1 MKIAAIT
8 DDGLKLSRHFGRA
21 PYFMVLTVEDGE
33 VVNREQRDKYGHGQ
47 IQLEGEHHS
56 DTQDH
61 QEGGHHG
68 NAQGRHGYGTKA
80 KTRHEQM
87 AASITDCQVLLCG
100 GMGWGAYETM
110 KEKGITPI
118 LTDIEDIDEAVAR
131 LPRRNHRRP
140 QRDAAL
146 DHYSSSAQRRG
157 TQFLTIQTW

>member
-8 DDGLKLSRHFGRA
+8 NDGLNLSQHFGRA

-33 VVNREQRDKYGHGQ
+33 IVDREQRDKYGHGQ

-56 DTQDH
+56 NGQ
-61 QEGGHHG
+61 GHHG
-68 NAQGRHGYGTKA
+68 EGHHNNAQGRHGYGTKA

-87 AASITDCQVLLCG
+87 ATSITDCQVLLCG

-118 LTDIEDIDEAVAR
+118 VTEIGNIDEAVRAY
-131 LPRRNHRRP
+131 
-140 QRDAAL
+140 L
-146 DHYSSSAQRRG
+146 DG
-157 TQFLTIQTW
+157 TIVDRTEMLH